1 MLGFEFS
8 IDTGNHTPVCCK
20 KPYYGPNES
29 KVIMKNILV
38 LESNNFLDRC
48 FSGGWGSPI
57 VLAPK
62 PHQEKVKN
70 IDEFVWRMCV
80 SYRGL
85 NKVTNPFQFP
95 ISRCDAV
102 LEDVGD
108 GTGFIYFISLDAAQG
123 YNQIAVR
130 KIDRDKLAFFR
141 PDNFKSTYNVMP
153 FGPVNAPT
161 FYTMVTRV
169 IQDEATQLFR
179 LLCNEQ
185 HVDLK
190 STISKQPPFL
200 MSVLP
205 RTDDYKKS
213 CTEMVLPSLVI
224 DPVYTLPTSQSP
236 LFSSDINVVPVQ
248 GGNVTVRQKMRNSNE
263 VHITGSSVIIDDLLL
278 RSTSV
283 PLCLLLL
290 ECYFRIYFKYC
301 TTLQLPKCEFF
312 QSRFEFVGHDILS
325 NGNTTAQS
333 KYSTIND
340 WPLPQTGDSLH
351 SFVSLCNFYQKFLPL
366 FEAKAAPL
374 RSLYTRHLH

>member
-1 MLGFEFS
+1 MQL
-8 IDTGNHTPVCCK
+8 
-20 KPYYGPNES
+20 
-29 KVIMKNILV
+29 KVIIKLRYRNLIAT
-38 LESNNFLDRC
+38 N
-48 FSGGWGSPI
+48 
-57 VLAPK
+57 
-62 PHQEKVKN
+62 
-70 IDEFVWRMCV
+70 WR
-80 SYRGL
+80 
-85 NKVTNPFQFP
+85 
-95 ISRCDAV
+95 
-102 LEDVGD
+102 
-108 GTGFIYFISLDAAQG
+108 
-123 YNQIAVR
+123 
-130 KIDRDKLAFFR
+130 FFR

-161 FYTMVTRV
+161 FYIMVTRV

-278 RSTSV
+278 R
-283 PLCLLLL
+283 
-290 ECYFRIYFKYC
+290 
-301 TTLQLPKCEFF
+301 
-312 QSRFEFVGHDILS
+312 
-325 NGNTTAQS
+325 
-333 KYSTIND
+333 
-340 WPLPQTGDSLH
+340 
-351 SFVSLCNFYQKFLPL
+351 
-366 FEAKAAPL
+366 
-374 RSLYTRHLH
+374 